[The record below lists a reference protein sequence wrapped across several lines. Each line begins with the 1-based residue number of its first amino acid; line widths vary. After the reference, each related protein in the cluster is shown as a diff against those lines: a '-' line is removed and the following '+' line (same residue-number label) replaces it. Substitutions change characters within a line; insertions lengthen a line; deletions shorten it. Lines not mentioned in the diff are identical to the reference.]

1 MAMAAGTCLLN
12 GSIVCILV
20 VLDWDLC
27 SHTTHGM
34 HLPLVAGADDQLAV
48 GPQEA
53 HSHTHS
59 VPVFVEIWH
68 QHLLAATAL
77 LVCDTMS

>member
-1 MAMAAGTCLLN
+1 MAAGTCILN

-20 VLDWDLC
+20 VFYWDLC
-27 SHTTHGM
+27 SHATHGM

-53 HSHTHS
+53 HCHTYS
-59 VPVFVEIWH
+59 VPAYHRQCISACLQYITLPEY
-68 QHLLAATAL
+68 
-77 LVCDTMS
+77 D